1 MKRNMEKI
9 VAETKKNERYDLT
22 IKETIELLQLALG
35 STDDTIHAITT
46 AFTYGYAMGC
56 RATKAAEKSAKK

>member
-9 VAETKKNERYDLT
+9 AAETKKNERYDLT
-22 IKETIELLQLALG
+22 QEEITELLQGALG
-35 STDDTIHAITT
+35 STDGTIHAITT
-46 AFTYGYAMGC
+46 AFSFGYAMGC